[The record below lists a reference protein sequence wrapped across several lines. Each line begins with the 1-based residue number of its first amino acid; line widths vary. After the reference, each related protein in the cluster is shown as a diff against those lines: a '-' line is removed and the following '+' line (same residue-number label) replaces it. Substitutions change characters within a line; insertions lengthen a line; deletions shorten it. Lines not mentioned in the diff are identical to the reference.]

1 MPRKPILNRWEANV
15 ARQYQSLKEAYNM
28 ASTETTQTTPLHVN
42 TCSTNPSW
50 KAAALQAAMR
60 VARRQARFTAHD
72 VLLELAESNVRTAD
86 LRAIGAVMRQAR
98 DLGYASS
105 VGPVRRNDRTR
116 NFTTLW
122 ESRLVA
128 PSSEAIAPESQ

>member
-1 MPRKPILNRWEANV
+1 MCAAKADTKQVGGECSPTEP
-15 ARQYQSLKEAYNM
+15 LKEAYKM
-28 ASTETTQTTPLHVN
+28 ASTETTEMPPSHVN

-72 VLLELAESNVRTAD
+72 VLQELAKSNVRTAD

-98 DLGYASS
+98 DLGFVSS
-105 VGPVRRNDRTR
+105 AGPVRRNDHTR

-122 ESRLVA
+122 ESRLVGQ
-128 PSSEAIAPESQ
+128 SSDAIAPEPQ